1 MALDFNSVERPFRKL
16 RKSLK
21 GFSESPM
28 PEDVHALRTKTRRVE
43 AIVQALQLERNAVGS
58 DLLECLTPI
67 RKAAGD
73 VRDMDVLVGLSS
85 SLKPG
90 GEDQCL
96 VQLLEYLGRRRAKDA
111 AKLHKAIVA
120 RQRDTRYYLK
130 ECVKFIEDA
139 ISSSKTNIPNGQQ
152 APINAMAVSLQI
164 EAELRDWPKLT
175 AKNIHP
181 YRLKVKELRYILQ
194 LAESS
199 NSKFIEA
206 LGKVKD
212 QIGAW
217 HDWTELTAIS
227 KQILTHGPACQLSR
241 QILRARTELVKAL
254 GVANEMRTSYLNKVT
269 TRYAG
274 KKSSKSSPVPMNAS
288 LIGATSRL
296 AG

>member
-1 MALDFNSVERPFRKL
+1 
-16 RKSLK
+16 
-21 GFSESPM
+21 
-28 PEDVHALRTKTRRVE
+28 
-43 AIVQALQLERNAVGS
+43 
-58 DLLECLTPI
+58 
-67 RKAAGD
+67 
-73 VRDMDVLVGLSS
+73 
-85 SLKPG
+85 
-90 GEDQCL
+90 
-96 VQLLEYLGRRRAKDA
+96 
-111 AKLHKAIVA
+111 
-120 RQRDTRYYLK
+120 
-130 ECVKFIEDA
+130 
-139 ISSSKTNIPNGQQ
+139 
-152 APINAMAVSLQI
+152 
-164 EAELRDWPKLT
+164 
-175 AKNIHP
+175 
-181 YRLKVKELRYILQ
+181 VKELRYILQ